1 MERRNL
7 GRFQTE
13 LEFHGK
19 PGSYYYQYSVCITD
33 RRFSLQTQPILWK
46 NESNY
51 EANRRL
57 ILYAVMS
64 IDLLFLTETTFIRFK
79 ILYRYMFWLMYYQIA
94 CELIWKFYSK
104 LLSWSFTTSASSW
117 YLVASSSFWKH
128 VCNTDRRYTPIL
140 RDNVNP

>member
-1 MERRNL
+1 MERRYL

-13 LEFHGK
+13 LEFDSK
-19 PGSYYYQYSVCITD
+19 RGSYCYQYSVCITS

-51 EANRRL
+51 KANRRL
-57 ILYAVMS
+57 IFYAVTNLYRNY
-64 IDLLFLTETTFIRFK
+64 IYTLK
-79 ILYRYMFWLMYYQIA
+79 ILYRYIFFLMYYQIA
-94 CELIWKFYSK
+94 CELNWKFYSK

-128 VCNTDRRYTPIL
+128 VCNTDRRYSPIL